1 VTTRARWQVP
11 ADSELLWRSWGSE
24 YIVYHTGS
32 GDTHELN
39 PTAAA
44 VLQLLQQRPATVQQL
59 AKHVAANFAVPLDE
73 ELVLNIQ
80 KVLARLK
87 ILGVVERV
95 LK

>member
-1 VTTRARWQVP
+1 M
-11 ADSELLWRSWGSE
+11 
-24 YIVYHTGS
+24 
-32 GDTHELN
+32 
-39 PTAAA
+39 
-44 VLQLLQQRPATVQQL
+44 LQQRAATVQQL
-59 AKHVAANFAVPLDE
+59 AEHIAANFAVPLDE